1 MFFALALDL
10 RYRKRIVLTQRKSMR
25 RKISR
30 TEFGKQITKEYCVS
44 NGKLPVIFEGDETYI
59 EIDSVDEL
67 ATIAKKTG
75 CVVAICEDGEIW
87 IDG

>member
-1 MFFALALDL
+1 M
-10 RYRKRIVLTQRKSMR
+10 K
-25 RKISR
+25 RKINR
-30 TEFGKQITKEYCVS
+30 TEIGKYITRDFCKS

-59 EIDSVDEL
+59 EVDSVDEL
-67 ATIAKKTG
+67 ATIARKTK